1 MNKQKF
7 MEKQRL
13 YYDKKFLGSMSGRP
27 IRILSEYLFPLES
40 FNKHQIDST
49 IVFFGSA
56 RIENKND
63 TPINKYYSKAKNLSY
78 KITKWNLEK
87 FDGKKFVVA
96 SGAGPGIM
104 EAANQGAYEAKGK
117 TVGLGISLPFA
128 QTNNKWIT
136 KGLNFV
142 FHYFF
147 MRKFWFIYK
156 TKGIVV
162 WPGGVGTLD
171 EFFDIITLIQTK
183 KITRNIPIIL
193 FGKDFWDGLIDW
205 DRLIENKVISKSDLD
220 LFVII
225 NSVEEAFEYLKQN
238 MDI

>member
-1 MNKQKF
+1 
-7 MEKQRL
+7 MEKNRF
-13 YYDKKFLGSMSGRP
+13 YNDRKFLGSMSGRP
-27 IRILSEYLFPLES
+27 LRILSEYLGPLSGFER
-40 FNKHQIDST
+40 NNVKDT
-49 IVFFGSA
+49 VVFFGSA
-56 RIENKND
+56 RLKED
-63 TPINKYYSKAKNLSY
+63 NKYYKQAQNLAM

-87 FDGKKFVVA
+87 FSDNNRFIIT

-104 EAANQGAYEAKGK
+104 EAANKGADEAGGK
-117 TVGLGISLPFA
+117 SVGLGISLPFE

-162 WPGGVGTLD
+162 WPGGFGTLD
-171 EFFDIITLIQTK
+171 ELFDVLTLIQCE
-183 KITRNIPIIL
+183 KIKRKIPIIL
-193 FGKDFWDGLIDW
+193 YGSDFWEKLVNW
-205 DRLIENKVISKSDLD
+205 DKMLEYGTISKEDLD

-225 NSVEEAFEYLKQN
+225 DDVDEAFAYLTNTMQQ
-238 MDI
+238 

>member
-40 FNKHQIDST
+40 LNKHQIDST
-49 IVFFGSA
+49 VVFFGSA

-117 TVGLGISLPFA
+117 TVGLGISLPFE

>member
-1 MNKQKF
+1 
-7 MEKQRL
+7 MEKNRF
-13 YYDKKFLGSMSGRP
+13 YNDRKFLGSMSGRP
-27 IRILSEYLFPLES
+27 LRILSEYLGPLSDFER
-40 FNKHQIDST
+40 NNVKDT
-49 IVFFGSA
+49 VVFFGSA
-56 RIENKND
+56 RLKED
-63 TPINKYYSKAKNLSY
+63 NKYYKQAQNLAM

-87 FDGKKFVVA
+87 FSDNNRFIIT

-104 EAANQGAYEAKGK
+104 EAANKGADEAGGK
-117 TVGLGISLPFA
+117 SVGLGISLPFE

-162 WPGGVGTLD
+162 WPGGFGTLD
-171 EFFDIITLIQTK
+171 ELFDVLTLIQCE
-183 KITRNIPIIL
+183 KIKRKIPIIL
-193 FGKDFWDGLIDW
+193 YGSDFWEKLVNW
-205 DRLIENKVISKSDLD
+205 DKMLEYGTISKEDLD

-225 NSVEEAFEYLKQN
+225 DDVDEAFAYLTNSMQQ
-238 MDI
+238 

>member
-1 MNKQKF
+1 
-7 MEKQRL
+7 MEKNRF
-13 YYDKKFLGSMSGRP
+13 YNDEKFLGSMSGRP
-27 IRILSEYLFPLES
+27 LRILSEYLGPLS
-40 FNKHQIDST
+40 TLQRNKIIDT

-56 RIENKND
+56 RFKSTD
-63 TPINKYYSKAKNLSY
+63 SYYRKAKELSD
-78 KITKWNLEK
+78 KLTKWNIKNFTDEYRY
-87 FDGKKFVVA
+87 VIT

-104 EAANQGAYEAKGK
+104 EAANKGAHKAGG
-117 TVGLGISLPFA
+117 VSIGLGISLPFE

-162 WPGGVGTLD
+162 WPGGFGTLD
-171 EFFDIITLIQTK
+171 ELFDILTLLQCK
-183 KITRNIPIIL
+183 KITRKIPIIL
-193 FGKDFWDGLIDW
+193 FGSDFWNGLINW
-205 DRLIENKVISKSDLD
+205 EKMIKLGTISRKDLN

-225 NSVEEAFEYLKQN
+225 DSVDEAFEYMVKN
-238 MDI
+238 MQK

>member
-1 MNKQKF
+1 
-7 MEKQRL
+7 MEKNRF
-13 YYDKKFLGSMSGRP
+13 YNDRKFLGSMSGRP
-27 IRILSEYLFPLES
+27 LRILSEYLGPLSDFER
-40 FNKHQIDST
+40 NNVKDT
-49 IVFFGSA
+49 VVFFGSA
-56 RIENKND
+56 RLKEN
-63 TPINKYYSKAKNLSY
+63 NKYYKQAQNLAM

-87 FDGKKFVVA
+87 FSDNNRFIIT

-104 EAANQGAYEAKGK
+104 EAANKGADEAGGK
-117 TVGLGISLPFA
+117 SVGLGISLPFE

-162 WPGGVGTLD
+162 WPGGFGTLD
-171 EFFDIITLIQTK
+171 ELFDVLTLIQCE
-183 KITRNIPIIL
+183 KIKRKIPIIL
-193 FGKDFWDGLIDW
+193 YGSDFWEKLVNW
-205 DRLIENKVISKSDLD
+205 DKMLEYGTISKEDLD

-225 NSVEEAFEYLKQN
+225 DDVDEAFIHLTDN
-238 MDI
+238 MQQ

>member
-1 MNKQKF
+1 
-7 MEKQRL
+7 MEKNRF
-13 YYDKKFLGSMSGRP
+13 YNDRKFLGSMSGRP
-27 IRILSEYLFPLES
+27 LRILSEYLGPLSDFER
-40 FNKHQIDST
+40 NNVKDT
-49 IVFFGSA
+49 VVFFGSA
-56 RIENKND
+56 RLKED
-63 TPINKYYSKAKNLSY
+63 NKYYKQAQNLAM

-87 FDGKKFVVA
+87 FSDNNRFIIT

-104 EAANQGAYEAKGK
+104 EAANKGADEAGGK
-117 TVGLGISLPFA
+117 SVGLGISLPFE

-162 WPGGVGTLD
+162 WPGGFGTLD
-171 EFFDIITLIQTK
+171 ELFDVLTLIQCE
-183 KITRNIPIIL
+183 KIKRKIPIIL
-193 FGKDFWDGLIDW
+193 YGSDFWEKLVNW
-205 DRLIENKVISKSDLD
+205 DKMLEYGTISKEDLD

-225 NSVEEAFEYLKQN
+225 DNVDEAFAYLTN
-238 MDI
+238 LSLIHI

>member
-1 MNKQKF
+1 
-7 MEKQRL
+7 MEKNRF
-13 YYDKKFLGSMSGRP
+13 YNDRKFLGSMSGRP
-27 IRILSEYLFPLES
+27 LRILSEYLGPLSDFER
-40 FNKHQIDST
+40 NNVKDT
-49 IVFFGSA
+49 VVFFGSA
-56 RIENKND
+56 RLKED
-63 TPINKYYSKAKNLSY
+63 NKYYKQAQNLAM

-87 FDGKKFVVA
+87 FSDNNRFIVT

-104 EAANQGAYEAKGK
+104 EAANKGADEAGGK
-117 TVGLGISLPFA
+117 SVGLGISLPFE

-162 WPGGVGTLD
+162 WPGGFGTLD
-171 EFFDIITLIQTK
+171 ELFDVLTLIQCE
-183 KITRNIPIIL
+183 KIKRKIPIIL
-193 FGKDFWDGLIDW
+193 YGSDFWEKLVNW
-205 DRLIENKVISKSDLD
+205 DKMLEYGTISKEDLD

-225 NSVEEAFEYLKQN
+225 DDVDEAFAYLTNTMQQ
-238 MDI
+238 

>member
-1 MNKQKF
+1 
-7 MEKQRL
+7 MEKNRF
-13 YYDKKFLGSMSGRP
+13 YNDRKFLGSMSGRP
-27 IRILSEYLFPLES
+27 LRILSEYLGPLSDFER
-40 FNKHQIDST
+40 NNVKDT
-49 IVFFGSA
+49 VVFFGSA
-56 RIENKND
+56 RLKED
-63 TPINKYYSKAKNLSY
+63 NKYYKQAQNLAM

-87 FDGKKFVVA
+87 FSDNNRFIIT

-104 EAANQGAYEAKGK
+104 EAANKGADEAGGK
-117 TVGLGISLPFA
+117 SVGLGISLPFE

-162 WPGGVGTLD
+162 WPGGFGTLD
-171 EFFDIITLIQTK
+171 ELFDVLTLIQCE
-183 KITRNIPIIL
+183 KIKRKIPIIL
-193 FGKDFWDGLIDW
+193 YGSDFWEKLVNW
-205 DRLIENKVISKSDLD
+205 DKMLEYGTISKEDLD

-225 NSVEEAFEYLKQN
+225 DNVDEAFAYLTNTMQQ
-238 MDI
+238 

>member
-1 MNKQKF
+1 
-7 MEKQRL
+7 MEKNRF
-13 YYDKKFLGSMSGRP
+13 YNDRKFLGSMSGRP
-27 IRILSEYLFPLES
+27 LRILSEYLGPLSDFER
-40 FNKHQIDST
+40 NNVKDT
-49 IVFFGSA
+49 VVFFGSA
-56 RIENKND
+56 RLKEN
-63 TPINKYYSKAKNLSY
+63 NKYYKQAQNLAM

-87 FDGKKFVVA
+87 FSDNNRFIIT

-104 EAANQGAYEAKGK
+104 EAANKGADEAGGK
-117 TVGLGISLPFA
+117 SVGLGISLPFE

-162 WPGGVGTLD
+162 WPGGFGTLD
-171 EFFDIITLIQTK
+171 ELFDVLTLIQCE
-183 KITRNIPIIL
+183 KIKRKIPIIL
-193 FGKDFWDGLIDW
+193 YGSDFWEKLVNW
-205 DRLIENKVISKSDLD
+205 DKMLEYGTISKEDLD

-225 NSVEEAFEYLKQN
+225 DDVDEAFAYLTNTMQQ
-238 MDI
+238 

>member
-1 MNKQKF
+1 
-7 MEKQRL
+7 MEKNRF
-13 YYDKKFLGSMSGRP
+13 YNDRKFLGSMSGRP
-27 IRILSEYLFPLES
+27 LRILSEYLGPLSGFER
-40 FNKHQIDST
+40 NNVKDT
-49 IVFFGSA
+49 VVFFGSA
-56 RIENKND
+56 RLKED
-63 TPINKYYSKAKNLSY
+63 NKYYKQAQNLAM

-87 FDGKKFVVA
+87 FSGNNRFIIT

-104 EAANQGAYEAKGK
+104 EAANKGADEAGGK
-117 TVGLGISLPFA
+117 SVGLGISLPFE

-162 WPGGVGTLD
+162 WPGGFGTLD
-171 EFFDIITLIQTK
+171 ELFDVLTLIQCE
-183 KITRNIPIIL
+183 KIKRKIPIIL
-193 FGKDFWDGLIDW
+193 YGSDFWEKLVNW
-205 DRLIENKVISKSDLD
+205 DKMLEYGTISKEDLD

-225 NSVEEAFEYLKQN
+225 DDVNEAFAYLTNIMQQ
-238 MDI
+238 